1 MDAEELYYEN
11 IFQTAHV
18 LNTAIE
24 YWSTMYKS
32 GNTATV
38 LQKYNAILISN

>member
-1 MDAEELYYEN
+1 MDAEELYYED

-24 YWSTMYKS
+24 YCATMYK
-32 GNTATV
+32 
-38 LQKYNAILISN
+38 LIHGVTKIERYPN

>member
-1 MDAEELYYEN
+1 MDAEELYYED

-24 YWSTMYKS
+24 YCAKKEFSLFS
-32 GNTATV
+32 V
-38 LQKYNAILISN
+38 